1 MGQRRKV
8 WAGVAVSIGAV
19 ALLAGGP
26 VLVLS
31 AERSTSLDDP
41 TGTITDTVD
50 TLTDTV
56 NDPTGTITD
65 TVDSVT
71 DTVTDTVDD
80 PTSTITDT
88 IDDAVEDTAD
98 TVDDAVEDPVDAAD
112 DSLDGTTDTVEGAPA
127 DTSGPIVGGSESAD
141 PDAAARAPGDL
152 DEIAEGGNDVVEGE
166 GGAVCTDA
174 ANVVCVGLV
183 GGLGPVGALFP
194 AAEGAHGVVDAFVD
208 ALARTGIDL
217 LGALVA
223 IVALTLVG
231 VVLRR
236 STSRPAGSRRFLTK
250 A

>member
-8 WAGVAVSIGAV
+8 WAGVVASIGAV

-26 VLVLS
+26 VFVLS

-50 TLTDTV
+50 TA
-56 NDPTGTITD
+56 
-65 TVDSVT
+65 T

-80 PTSTITDT
+80 PTGTITDT

-127 DTSGPIVGGSESAD
+127 DTSGPIVGGSASAD
-141 PDAAARAPGDL
+141 PDAAAKAPGDL
-152 DEIAEGGNDVVEGE
+152 DEVAEGGNDLVEGE
-166 GGAVCTDA
+166 GGAVCADA
-174 ANVVCVGLV
+174 ASVVCVGLV
-183 GGLGPVGALFP
+183 GGLGPIGALFP
-194 AAEGAHGVVDAFVD
+194 AAHEIVDAFVD
-208 ALARTGIDL
+208 ALAKTGIDL

-223 IVALTLVG
+223 SVALTLVG
-231 VVLRR
+231 VVLISRR